1 MEDLFARFIQDEYE
15 WILNDDTVQ
24 ILLEG
29 FDGRI
34 TEEEFYEN
42 MDMFINRAVNSF
54 CNDEW
59 IIQQMHDNMDDA
71 MRDVLKD
78 YLNNK

>member
-1 MEDLFARFIQDEYE
+1 MEDFFARFIRDEYE
-15 WILNDDTVQ
+15 WILNDDVVQ

-42 MDMFINRAVNSF
+42 IDMFINRAVNMF

-59 IIQQMHDNMDDA
+59 IIQQLHDNMDDT

-78 YLNNK
+78 YLNEK

>member
-1 MEDLFARFIQDEYE
+1 MDDLFQRFIQDEYE
-15 WILNDDTVQ
+15 WILNDDVVQ
-24 ILLEG
+24 VLLEG
-29 FDGRI
+29 FDGEI

-42 MDMFINRAVNSF
+42 MDMFINRAVTMF

-59 IIQQMHDNMDDA
+59 IIQQMHDNMDDT

-78 YLNNK
+78 YLNEK

>member
-1 MEDLFARFIQDEYE
+1 MDDLFQRFIRDEYE
-15 WILNDDTVQ
+15 WILNDDVVQ

-29 FDGRI
+29 FDDRI

-59 IIQQMHDNMDDA
+59 IIQQMHDSMDDT

-78 YLNNK
+78 YLNEK

>member
-1 MEDLFARFIQDEYE
+1 MEDFFARFIRDEYE
-15 WILNDDTVQ
+15 WILNDDVVQ

-42 MDMFINRAVNSF
+42 ADMFINRAVNSF

-59 IIQQMHDNMDDA
+59 IIQQMHDNMDDT
-71 MRDVLKD
+71 MRYVLKD
-78 YLNNK
+78 YLNEK

>member
-1 MEDLFARFIQDEYE
+1 MEDFFARFIKDEYE
-15 WILNDDTVQ
+15 WILNDDVVQ

-42 MDMFINRAVNSF
+42 IDMFINRAVNLF

-59 IIQQMHDNMDDA
+59 IIQQMHDNMDDI

-78 YLNNK
+78 YLNEK

>member
-1 MEDLFARFIQDEYE
+1 MDDLFQRFIQDEYE
-15 WILNDDTVQ
+15 WILNDDVIQ

-29 FDGRI
+29 FDGEI

-42 MDMFINRAVNSF
+42 MDMFINRAVTMF

-59 IIQQMHDNMDDA
+59 IIQQIHDNMDDT

-78 YLNNK
+78 YLNEK

>member
-1 MEDLFARFIQDEYE
+1 MDDFFARFIKDEYE
-15 WILNDDTVQ
+15 WILNDDVVQ

-42 MDMFINRAVNSF
+42 MDMFINRAVNMF

-59 IIQQMHDNMDDA
+59 IIQQMHDNMDDT

-78 YLNNK
+78 YLNEK

>member
-1 MEDLFARFIQDEYE
+1 MEDLFQRFIQDEYE
-15 WILNDDTVQ
+15 WILNDDAVR

-42 MDMFINRAVNSF
+42 MDMFINRAVTLF

-59 IIQQMHDNMDDA
+59 IIQQMHDNMDDT

-78 YLNNK
+78 YLNEK

>member
-1 MEDLFARFIQDEYE
+1 MEDFFARFIKDEYE
-15 WILNDDTVQ
+15 WILNDDVVQ

-42 MDMFINRAVNSF
+42 ADMFINRAVNMF

-59 IIQQMHDNMDDA
+59 IIQQLHDNMDDT

-78 YLNNK
+78 YLNEK

>member
-1 MEDLFARFIQDEYE
+1 MDDLFQRFIQDEYE
-15 WILNDDTVQ
+15 WILSDDAVQ

-29 FDGRI
+29 FDGGI

-42 MDMFINRAVNSF
+42 IDMFINRAVNMF

-59 IIQQMHDNMDDA
+59 IIQQLHDNMDDA
-71 MRDVLKD
+71 MIDVLKD
-78 YLNNK
+78 YLNEK

>member
-1 MEDLFARFIQDEYE
+1 MEDFFQRFIQDEYE
-15 WILNDDTVQ
+15 WILNDDAVQ

-29 FDGRI
+29 FDGKI

-42 MDMFINRAVNSF
+42 MDMFINRAVTMF

-59 IIQQMHDNMDDA
+59 IIQQMHDNMDDT

-78 YLNNK
+78 YLNEK

>member
-1 MEDLFARFIQDEYE
+1 MDNLFQRFIQDEYE
-15 WILNDDTVQ
+15 WILNDDVIQ

-29 FDGRI
+29 FDGAI

-42 MDMFINRAVNSF
+42 MDMFINRAVNMF

-59 IIQQMHDNMDDA
+59 IIQQMHDNMDDT

-78 YLNNK
+78 YLNEK

>member
-1 MEDLFARFIQDEYE
+1 MDNLFQRFIQDEYE
-15 WILNDDTVQ
+15 WILNDDVVQ

-29 FDGRI
+29 FDGAI

-42 MDMFINRAVNSF
+42 MDMFINRAVNMF

-59 IIQQMHDNMDDA
+59 IIQQMHDNMDDT

-78 YLNNK
+78 YLNEK

>member
-1 MEDLFARFIQDEYE
+1 MEDFFARFIQDEYE
-15 WILNDDTVQ
+15 WILNDDVVQ

-59 IIQQMHDNMDDA
+59 IIQQMHDNMDDT
-71 MRDVLKD
+71 MRDILKD
-78 YLNNK
+78 YLNEK

>member
-1 MEDLFARFIQDEYE
+1 MEDFFQRFIQDEYE
-15 WILNDDTVQ
+15 WILNDDAVQ

-29 FDGRI
+29 FDGKI
-34 TEEEFYEN
+34 TGEEFYEN
-42 MDMFINRAVNSF
+42 MDMFINRAVTMF

-59 IIQQMHDNMDDA
+59 IIQQMHDNMDDT

-78 YLNNK
+78 YLNEK

>member
-1 MEDLFARFIQDEYE
+1 MDDLFQRFIQDEYE
-15 WILNDDTVQ
+15 WILSDDAVQ

-42 MDMFINRAVNSF
+42 IDMFINRAVNMF

-59 IIQQMHDNMDDA
+59 IIQQLHDNMDDT

-78 YLNNK
+78 YLNEK

>member
-1 MEDLFARFIQDEYE
+1 MEDFFAKFIREEYE
-15 WILNDDTVQ
+15 WILSDEVVQ

-29 FDGRI
+29 FDGAI

-42 MDMFINRAVNSF
+42 MDMFINRAVNMY

-59 IIQQMHDNMDDA
+59 IIQQMHDNMDDT

-78 YLNNK
+78 YLNEK

>member
-1 MEDLFARFIQDEYE
+1 MEDLFQKFIQDEYE
-15 WILNDDTVQ
+15 WILNDDVVQ

-42 MDMFINRAVNSF
+42 MDMFINRAVNMF

-59 IIQQMHDNMDDA
+59 IIQQLHDNMDDT

>member
-1 MEDLFARFIQDEYE
+1 MEDFFQRFIQDEYE
-15 WILNDDTVQ
+15 WILNDDAVQ

-29 FDGRI
+29 FDGKI

-42 MDMFINRAVNSF
+42 MDMFINRAVTIF

-59 IIQQMHDNMDDA
+59 IIQQMHDNMDDT

-78 YLNNK
+78 YLNEK

>member
-1 MEDLFARFIQDEYE
+1 MEDFFARFIRDEYE
-15 WILNDDTVQ
+15 WILNDDVVQ

-42 MDMFINRAVNSF
+42 IDMFINRAVNLF

-59 IIQQMHDNMDDA
+59 IIQQMHDNMDDV

-78 YLNNK
+78 YLNEK

>member
-1 MEDLFARFIQDEYE
+1 MDDLFQKFIQDEYE
-15 WILNDDTVQ
+15 WILNDDVVQ

-42 MDMFINRAVNSF
+42 MDMFINRAVNMF

-59 IIQQMHDNMDDA
+59 IIQQLHDNMDDT

-78 YLNNK
+78 YLNEK

>member
-1 MEDLFARFIQDEYE
+1 MDDLFQRFIQDEYE
-15 WILNDDTVQ
+15 WILNDDAVQ

-42 MDMFINRAVNSF
+42 IDMFINRAVNMF

-59 IIQQMHDNMDDA
+59 IIQQLHDNMDDI

-78 YLNNK
+78 YLNEK

>member
-1 MEDLFARFIQDEYE
+1 MEDFFARFIKDEYE
-15 WILNDDTVQ
+15 WILNDDVVQ

-42 MDMFINRAVNSF
+42 IDMFINRAVNLF

-59 IIQQMHDNMDDA
+59 IIQQMHDNMDDT

-78 YLNNK
+78 YLNEK

>member
-1 MEDLFARFIQDEYE
+1 MEDFFERFIRDEYE
-15 WILNDDTVQ
+15 WILNDDVVQ

-59 IIQQMHDNMDDA
+59 IIQQMHDNMDDT
-71 MRDVLKD
+71 MRDILKD
-78 YLNNK
+78 YLNEK

>member
-1 MEDLFARFIQDEYE
+1 MDNLFQRFIQDEYE
-15 WILNDDTVQ
+15 WILNDDVVQ

-29 FDGRI
+29 LDGAI

-42 MDMFINRAVNSF
+42 MDMFINRAVNMF

-59 IIQQMHDNMDDA
+59 IIQQMHDNMDDT

-78 YLNNK
+78 YLNEK

>member
-1 MEDLFARFIQDEYE
+1 MDDFFARFIKDEYE
-15 WILNDDTVQ
+15 WILNDDVVQ

-42 MDMFINRAVNSF
+42 MDMFINRAVNMF

-59 IIQQMHDNMDDA
+59 IIQQIHDHMDDI
-71 MRDVLKD
+71 MREVLKD
-78 YLNNK
+78 YVNEK

>member
-1 MEDLFARFIQDEYE
+1 MEDFFARFIRDEYE
-15 WILNDDTVQ
+15 WILNDDVVQ

-42 MDMFINRAVNSF
+42 ADIFINRAVNLF

-59 IIQQMHDNMDDA
+59 IIQQMHDNMDDT

-78 YLNNK
+78 YLNEK

>member
-1 MEDLFARFIQDEYE
+1 MEDFFARFIQDEYE
-15 WILNDDTVQ
+15 WILNDDAVQ
-24 ILLEG
+24 VLLEG

-42 MDMFINRAVNSF
+42 IGMFINRAVNMF

-59 IIQQMHDNMDDA
+59 IIQQLHDNMDDT

>member
-1 MEDLFARFIQDEYE
+1 MEDFFARFIRDEYE
-15 WILNDDTVQ
+15 WILNDDVVQ

-42 MDMFINRAVNSF
+42 IDMFMNRAVNTF

-59 IIQQMHDNMDDA
+59 IIQQMHDNMDDV

-78 YLNNK
+78 YKNER

>member
-1 MEDLFARFIQDEYE
+1 MDDLFQKFIQDEYE
-15 WILNDDTVQ
+15 WILNDDVVQ

-42 MDMFINRAVNSF
+42 MDMFINRAVISF

-59 IIQQMHDNMDDA
+59 IIQQMHDNMDDT

-78 YLNNK
+78 YLNEK

>member
-1 MEDLFARFIQDEYE
+1 MEDYFEKFIQDEYE
-15 WILNDDTVQ
+15 WILNDDAVR

-42 MDMFINRAVNSF
+42 MDMFINRAVTLF

-59 IIQQMHDNMDDA
+59 IIQQMHDNMDDT

-78 YLNNK
+78 YLNEK

>member
-1 MEDLFARFIQDEYE
+1 MEDFFARFIRDEYE
-15 WILNDDTVQ
+15 WILNDDVVQ

-42 MDMFINRAVNSF
+42 MDMFINRAVNLF

-59 IIQQMHDNMDDA
+59 IIQQMHDNMDDT

-78 YLNNK
+78 YLNER

>member
-1 MEDLFARFIQDEYE
+1 MDNLFQRFIQDEYE
-15 WILNDDTVQ
+15 WILNDDVVQ

-42 MDMFINRAVNSF
+42 MDMFINRAVNMF

-59 IIQQMHDNMDDA
+59 IIQQMHDNMDDT

-78 YLNNK
+78 YLNEK

>member
-1 MEDLFARFIQDEYE
+1 MDDLFQRFIQDEYE
-15 WILNDDTVQ
+15 WILNDDVVQ

-29 FDGRI
+29 FNGRI

-59 IIQQMHDNMDDA
+59 IIQQMHDNMDDT
-71 MRDVLKD
+71 MRDILKD
-78 YLNNK
+78 YLNEK

>member
-1 MEDLFARFIQDEYE
+1 MDDLFQRFIQDEYE
-15 WILNDDTVQ
+15 WILSDDAVQ

-42 MDMFINRAVNSF
+42 IDMFINRAVNMF

-59 IIQQMHDNMDDA
+59 IIQQMHDNMDDI

-78 YLNNK
+78 YLNEK

>member
-1 MEDLFARFIQDEYE
+1 MEDLFAKFIRDEYE
-15 WILNDDTVQ
+15 WILNDDVVQ

-29 FDGRI
+29 FNGRI

-42 MDMFINRAVNSF
+42 IDMFINRAVNMF

-59 IIQQMHDNMDDA
+59 IIQQLHDNMDDT

-78 YLNNK
+78 YLNEK

>member
-1 MEDLFARFIQDEYE
+1 MDNLFQRFIQDEYE
-15 WILNDDTVQ
+15 WILNDDVVQ
-24 ILLEG
+24 ILLGG
-29 FDGRI
+29 FDGAI

-42 MDMFINRAVNSF
+42 MDMFINRAVNMF

-59 IIQQMHDNMDDA
+59 IIQQMHDNMDDT

-78 YLNNK
+78 YLNEN

>member
-1 MEDLFARFIQDEYE
+1 MEDFFARFIQEEYE
-15 WILNDDTVQ
+15 WILNDDIVQ

-42 MDMFINRAVNSF
+42 ADMFINRAVNSF

-59 IIQQMHDNMDDA
+59 IIQQMHDNMDDT

-78 YLNNK
+78 YLNEK

>member
-1 MEDLFARFIQDEYE
+1 MDDLFQRFIQDEYE
-15 WILNDDTVQ
+15 WILNDDVVQ

-42 MDMFINRAVNSF
+42 MDMFIKRAVNSF

-59 IIQQMHDNMDDA
+59 IIQQMHDNMDDT

-78 YLNNK
+78 YLNEK

>member
-1 MEDLFARFIQDEYE
+1 MEDFFARFIQEEYE
-15 WILNDDTVQ
+15 WILNDDVVQ

-42 MDMFINRAVNSF
+42 ADMFINRAVNLF

-59 IIQQMHDNMDDA
+59 IIQQMHDNMDDT

-78 YLNNK
+78 YLNEK